1 MALFGLFGIKNKEK
15 EREDIIE
22 ENVIPQETVNEEVN
36 SDSSAADDSEESTTL
51 DEGLKK
57 TKRSF
62 FEKLSRAIVGK
73 STVDD
78 DVLDGIEEALITSDV
93 GIDTTSRIIER
104 LEARVAKDKYL
115 NTSELNSILKE
126 EIAEL
131 LNVGSS
137 TTPQTYDFTKKP
149 YVIMVVGVN
158 GVGKTTTIGKIAS
171 QLKSQGKKVILG
183 AADTFRAAAVDQLT
197 IWSERAGVDIV
208 KQSMGSDPASVAYD
222 TVQSAV
228 SKDAD
233 VVLIDTAGRLHNK
246 VNLMNELTKIRNVMS
261 KVVPDAPHEV
271 LLVLD
276 GSTGQNAYQQAKE
289 FTKATD
295 VTALA
300 VTKLD
305 GTAKG
310 GVVVGISD
318 QFQIPVKF
326 IGVGEK
332 INDLKIFNKKDFI
345 DSLFK

>member
-1 MALFGLFGIKNKEK
+1 MAFFGLFGKKSKEEK
-15 EREDIIE
+15 E
-22 ENVIPQETVNEEVN
+22 
-36 SDSSAADDSEESTTL
+36 SL
-51 DEGLKK
+51 DQGLQK
-57 TKRSF
+57 TKTGI
-62 FEKLSRAIVGK
+62 FERISRAIVGK

-78 DVLDGIEEALITSDV
+78 DVLDGIEEALIASDIGV
-93 GIDTTSRIIER
+93 DTTLKIIES
-104 LEARVAKDKYL
+104 LQERVARDKFM
-115 NTSELNSILKE
+115 NTEELNSILRE
-126 EIAEL
+126 EIEKL
-131 LNVGSS
+131 LDINPNEESS
-137 TTPQTYDFTKKP
+137 GEEDSVFDFSKKP

-158 GVGKTTTIGKIAS
+158 GVGKTTTIGKLAS
-171 QLKSQGKKVILG
+171 RLKNSGKKVVLG
-183 AADTFRAAAVDQLT
+183 AADTFRAAAVDQLGV
-197 IWSERAGVDIV
+197 WSERAGVPIV
-208 KQSMGSDPASVAYD
+208 KQGMGADPASVAYD
-222 TVQSAV
+222 TLKSAV
-228 SKDAD
+228 AQDAD

-246 VNLMNELTKIRNVMS
+246 INLMNELTKIRNVMR

-310 GVVVGISD
+310 GVVIGISD

-332 INDLKIFNKKDFI
+332 IEDLQIFNKRDFVA
-345 DSLFK
+345 SLFKK